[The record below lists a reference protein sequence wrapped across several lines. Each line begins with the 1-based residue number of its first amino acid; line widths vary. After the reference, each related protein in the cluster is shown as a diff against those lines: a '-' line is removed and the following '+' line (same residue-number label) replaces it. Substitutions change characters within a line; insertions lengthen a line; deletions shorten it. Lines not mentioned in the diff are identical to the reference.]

1 MIKEERK
8 IRVLIA
14 NPGYDGHWKGARVT
28 MALRDAGMEV
38 VYIGNQVPEAIQE
51 TAIQEDVDVIGLNIL
66 APESKQLVIETL
78 NILQKEKE
86 KTKSFLVIIG
96 ADLTPKEEAY
106 LKDLGASGIFPLKVN
121 MDLVVEHVEKNI
133 SQTELQQV

>member
-1 MIKEERK
+1 
-8 IRVLIA
+8 
-14 NPGYDGHWKGARVT
+14 